1 MTTQAEKD
9 FFDFIQKR
17 VKNNYN
23 YKGTKVYN
31 VSTEDVGKL
40 KSLCDKW
47 GLPFEWMCNLMSH
60 ESAGTFNPAIVN
72 SLGYTGLIQFGKD
85 TAIGLGTTTAALA
98 KLSFQGQLEWVD
110 KYLASWKSTWK
121 NRGITTND
129 KANDKFT
136 QQDLFMTIFTPAAI
150 GKPDYKF
157 SAATSAANNG
167 IKTPADYTTKALSNP
182 PFPLN
187 LVPSTLPEYR
197 KKFPIDGSQPVTP
210 DAVTDEKAA
219 EDESAKIAA
228 DKQAVANKSAK
239 EGRLV
244 NSKIILKKV
253 SGPGEI
259 VGVTELDL
267 ELGSVIFKGLQFTEG
282 GDYVVSVS
290 GSSTQIVPTEFSIT
304 VAAAEEVL
312 EQEASGQEEP
322 ISGTRPIIAQIDQPT
337 KKLDPM
343 TNTQP
348 ADNQPGEAITGTL
361 GNLPFVYYSGNQI
374 RPVDIQKLSIY
385 YDQFVPKCMITFG
398 DSLGLVNAPDTA
410 PTSNSTIEIFL
421 DSGSEQLKS
430 VHLKFLIDQKKDNKN
445 GTITIYGKLDLKEF
459 YKVGFESL
467 SGSSF
472 DVLREVSKKLQLGYN
487 SNITQTNDA
496 MNWVRNGVNSET
508 FIREIINNSYISD
521 DSFMVAYIDYY
532 YCFNYVD
539 VEKEYNRDN
548 STDVAINSTGLGG
561 KADLPDEDK
570 TSQLFLS
577 NSKGLNSSPYH
588 FSKFTF
594 MNNSTAKITNK
605 GSTTD
610 SKVYDRVNKRFLNF
624 KVDSMA
630 STDPT
635 LKTLRSEDDIDTNF
649 STEFSGKLDTD
660 NVHENYLYALSQNQR
675 NLTNLGNIMAD
686 LTLPIPNFNIYK
698 FQKIRIVFVNDKS
711 TPTEPDKIITRYTG
725 NWIIIDISFVYQ
737 KGELFQNLRVARKE
751 LSKTQAEIDTEV
763 TKPDN
768 SQNSELNENP
778 VLDPEPVIPNSI
790 YEVGQEVYLE
800 QNGRMYIVKIDRVS
814 ENGLEVSGK
823 IQQSTIGVPFGYQTI
838 TPGLSASTIT
848 PIVMTP
854 SVASNAVD
862 AEIKAVAT
870 STFGIYSGQ
879 GNEIITATVPF
890 LINDGSKEFIGIGT
904 ASLSQAGGVVVA
916 QKEVAFKLAEIDAI
930 KKYKAG

>member
-1 MTTQAEKD
+1 MAITTQQTDIFIDKSGPKDDTAGYNPNNSSWVKKKIGSYKIDQISTNPFEVKISGNYNTSLAPLGSGGDAKHSFESRRKDKFGGQMNTITNEVLKKIYTEVKINPKVTLINITIDTVVLWELTIKQSDDDKAYIGISSRGGAGDALKRKDIDQNVTKKKADLPGEIGEKKID
-9 FFDFIQKR
+9 FFDI
-17 VKNNYN
+17 
-23 YKGTKVYN
+23 
-31 VSTEDVGKL
+31 
-40 KSLCDKW
+40 
-47 GLPFEWMCNLMSH
+47 
-60 ESAGTFNPAIVN
+60 I
-72 SLGYTGLIQFGKD
+72 
-85 TAIGLGTTTAALA
+85 
-98 KLSFQGQLEWVD
+98 
-110 KYLASWKSTWK
+110 
-121 NRGITTND
+121 
-129 KANDKFT
+129 
-136 QQDLFMTIFTPAAI
+136 
-150 GKPDYKF
+150 DYKN
-157 SAATSAANNG
+157 SAADIRQVFFAYTSPT
-167 IKTPADYTTKALSNP
+167 KYPAYPAGSLPQNDQSQSNDQ
-182 PFPLN
+182 N
-187 LVPSTLPEYR
+187 
-197 KKFPIDGSQPVTP
+197 
-210 DAVTDEKAA
+210 
-219 EDESAKIAA
+219 AKIAA
-228 DKQAVANKSAK
+228 DKLAVANKSAK

-267 ELGSVIFKGLQFTEG
+267 ELGSAIFKGLQFTEG

-290 GSSTQIVPTEFSIT
+290 GSSAQIVPTEFSIT
-304 VAAAEEVL
+304 VAAAEEVV
-312 EQEASGQEEP
+312 EQESSGQEEP

-343 TNTQP
+343 INTQP
-348 ADNQPGEAITGTL
+348 ADNQPGEEITGTL

-374 RPVDIQKLSIY
+374 RPMDIQNLSIY
-385 YDQFVPKCMITFG
+385 YDQFVPRCVLTFG
-398 DSLGLVNAPDTA
+398 DSLGLVNAPDST

-430 VHLKFLIDQKKDNKN
+430 IHLKFLIDQKKDNKN
-445 GTITIYGKLDLKEF
+445 GTITIFGKLDLKDF

-472 DVLREVSKKLQLGYN
+472 EVLRVVSKKLQLGYN

-496 MNWVRNGVNSET
+496 MNWVRNGVNAET
-508 FIREIINNSYISD
+508 YIRGIIDNSYISD
-521 DSFMVAYIDYY
+521 DSFMAAYIDYY

-548 STDVAINSTGLGG
+548 SLDVAISSTGLGS
-561 KADLPDEDK
+561 KVDQPDEAK
-570 TSQLFLS
+570 ISSLYLT
-577 NSKGLNSSPYH
+577 NAKGHNSSPYY
-588 FSKFTF
+588 FSKFNF
-594 MNNSTAKITNK
+594 INSSTAKITTK
-605 GSTTD
+605 GTTTD

-635 LKTLRSEDDIDTNF
+635 LKTLRSKDDIDTNF
-649 STEFSGKLDTD
+649 TTEFSGKLDTD
-660 NVHENYLYALSQNQR
+660 NVHENYLYALTQNQR

-698 FQKIRIVFVNDKS
+698 FQKISIIFINDKS

-725 NWIIIDISFVYQ
+725 NWIIIDISFIYQ
-737 KGELFQNLRVARKE
+737 KGQLFQTLRVARKE
-751 LSKTQAEIDTEV
+751 LSKTLAEINTQV
-763 TKPDN
+763 TTPDN

-800 QNGRMYIVKIDRVS
+800 QNGRMYIVKIDRVA

-862 AEIKAVAT
+862 AEIKAVA
-870 STFGIYSGQ
+870 SSSLGIYSGQ

-904 ASLSQAGGVVVA
+904 ASLSQAGGVVA